1 MTIGIRSFGRA
12 FILAVFLPLAVPS
25 RAADVYL
32 LRKVVIADSDSAAAA
47 LPADDGG
54 DRRVVV
60 HGVDFLNSADF
71 DSLIA
76 KYLGKPIDTATI
88 SALVTDIANYARSH
102 DRILAKVD
110 IPNGQNISSG
120 TLRLAV
126 LVGRY
131 NQLIFRGNHW
141 FSQDF
146 LQRKLGLEPGD
157 EIRLSVLD
165 QALSWANANPFRDLK
180 VFIND
185 LPNEPGRADLIVN
198 VVDARPI
205 RFVASYS
212 NSGVPILGRNQY
224 SAGVQLGDLWK
235 LDHQLSYQYVRSD
248 NPRLFS
254 AHLFDYTAPLP
265 WRHYVEVSAS
275 YSLVHPTFNQGLL
288 GQTGE
293 NTTVDLRYRIPFG
306 TGNRTGEV
314 FGGVQFKESNNNL
327 QYGGLQLSSAKNDI
341 FQAVLGLSRVLRD
354 QKGAWAFTAT
364 SFLSPGNI
372 NSRNTDEQFQPNF
385 SGSTPHVGRFGARAR
400 YAILDGSIQR
410 WQRLDKGWD
419 FFSRLTGQLATSNL
433 ISDEQLTIGGSGTI
447 RGFNPNVMSGE
458 QGYVLNN
465 DLQTPKRDVTLGFL
479 PKTAHTLTVR
489 GNLFYDIGEVFYKTH
504 FPTVDRTGR
513 QVGWDDD
520 PLRPL
525 AGAGVGLRANIGSYF
540 NLSLDYGWAVTH
552 PKPPIDTHGMGHIKV
567 VLAF

>member
-1 MTIGIRSFGRA
+1 MTIGLRSPAWA
-12 FILAVFLPLAVPS
+12 FFFALIFPLAVLS
-25 RAADVYL
+25 RAADAYV
-32 LRKVVIADSDSAAAA
+32 LRKVVIADSDAAAAA

-54 DRRVVV
+54 QRAVVV
-60 HGVDFLNSADF
+60 HGVDFLNNPDF
-71 DSLIA
+71 DAVVA
-76 KYLGKPIDTATI
+76 KYIGKSIDTTTL

-102 DRILAKVD
+102 DRVLAKVD
-110 IPNGQNISSG
+110 IPNGQNISAG

-185 LPNEPGRADLIVN
+185 LPNQPGRADLIVN

-224 SAGVQLGDLWK
+224 SAGFQLGDLWK

-254 AHLFDYTAPLP
+254 AHLLDYTAPLP
-265 WRHYVEVSAS
+265 WRHYIQLSAS
-275 YSLVHPTFNQGLL
+275 YSLVHPSFNQGLL

-293 NTTVDLRYRIPFG
+293 STTVDLRYRIPFG

-314 FGGVQFKESNNNL
+314 FAGLQFKESNNNL

-341 FQAVLGLSRVLRD
+341 FQGVLGFSRIVRD
-354 QKGAWAFTAT
+354 PKGAWVFSAT

-372 NSRNTDEQFQPNF
+372 NARNTDKQFQPDF
-385 SGSTPHVGRFGARAR
+385 SGSPPHVGRFGARAQ
-400 YAILDGSIQR
+400 YAILDVSLQR
-410 WQRLDKGWD
+410 WQRLNKGWD
-419 FFSRLTGQLATSNL
+419 FFSRFTGQMATANL
-433 ISDEQLTIGGSGTI
+433 ISDEQLTIGGTGTI

-465 DLQTPKRDVTLGFL
+465 DLQTPKRDVKVEFL
-479 PKTAHTLTVR
+479 PKNAQTLSFR

-525 AGAGVGLRANIGSYF
+525 AGAGIGLRANIGSYL
-540 NLSLDYGWAVTH
+540 NLSVDYGWAVTH